1 VFIELPKIERI
12 LDKPV
17 DEMTNL
23 EQWATFFRYVSDKSK
38 RDIINRI
45 IGRKE
50 AIKMATDVLELIS
63 KDEKERLRYESELI
77 FDLDQ
82 RSRVND
88 ARKEGK
94 VEVAKSMLSDGLEY
108 ETIMKYTELSLE
120 EIQSLA

>member
-1 VFIELPKIERI
+1 
-12 LDKPV
+12 
-17 DEMTNL
+17 
-23 EQWATFFRYVSDKSK
+23 
-38 RDIINRI
+38 
-45 IGRKE
+45 
-50 AIKMATDVLELIS
+50 MATDVLELIS